1 MIATRESN
9 PRRAWL
15 AGVATLSLVF
25 LAAPGAAQR
34 TPSGAEVWGANCGRC
49 HRVRA
54 VDAYDARQWETI
66 VAHMALAARL
76 TPDETQAVREF
87 LVGAARSREA
97 RSGGAAAAR
106 TDRAAPQLA
115 AAAPRWVPLQDGVR
129 PAETEGL
136 EAFKTHC
143 AVCHGERG
151 KGNGP
156 IAASMNPK
164 PADLTTPARMSAL
177 SNDSLVQIIAK
188 GRGAMPGM
196 EASLTPEKVRAVIA
210 YVRTLKP

>member
-25 LAAPGAAQR
+25 LTAPVAAQR

-97 RSGGAAAAR
+97 RSRAAR
-106 TDRAAPQLA
+106 SPWSRSARSADAGAPGPDGSRRPA
-115 AAAPRWVPLQDGVR
+115 VATAPRPAVTLGASIRPLECR
-129 PAETEGL
+129 C
-136 EAFKTHC
+136 EATG
-143 AVCHGERG
+143 AWSV
-151 KGNGP
+151 KGP
-156 IAASMNPK
+156 SVS
-164 PADLTTPARMSAL
+164 ARSSCRRDRSGNA
-177 SNDSLVQIIAK
+177 
-188 GRGAMPGM
+188 
-196 EASLTPEKVRAVIA
+196 
-210 YVRTLKP
+210 